1 MSLKYGTHGAYHGH
15 FDRTNFNSMRRYDR
29 SFYSSGHGLWYS
41 YASFMYGM
49 FVQSSVNHNMVVVDG
64 RNQESVESRRLLFHS
79 GPKMQAAA
87 VETKARWSC
96 PPYLGLQMR
105 RPNRKQGETA
115 ILNGRER
122 LAAEDVFMPAATDS
136 EGKEIEVANIGDWTE
151 RILQRRLA
159 IVTDHYIVLADY
171 LEGKEKHTFDNLLQI
186 RGFQNIEGEGVQK
199 TRHTEQMGTNP
210 RLATQLITNCQWWK
224 KGGTSRTRFR
234 TIFDDKSHLNWRT
247 LKGKK
252 GDLYADVYSAW
263 PKDSEIMVGAAPEVR
278 RRAGWTKFSVEID
291 GEIVAEDE
299 FSPWILG
306 RKNIDLEIPSDAK
319 TLTLRT
325 QNEDRRKGGG
335 FILSKGDC
343 LFWGGGQLLLTNGGK
358 FQFSEL
364 LKQGKLTLNGIRTK
378 VDGRLDIEKIKIG
391 EDYGAGPVV
400 IAGKPFRES
409 LPAQPNGKGEVR
421 IDLTDLNVKGLSV
434 ELGADYP
441 HGQVSK
447 YQRHTYGARSKGESA
462 QFLTVIEPFEEE
474 SSSMIQTVEALSA
487 TELSVLLRDGTEH
500 RISIENLN
508 SNKKPSVRFKEVKAG
523 KVLAE
528 EKS

>member
-1 MSLKYGTHGAYHGH
+1 
-15 FDRTNFNSMRRYDR
+15 
-29 SFYSSGHGLWYS
+29 
-41 YASFMYGM
+41 
-49 FVQSSVNHNMVVVDG
+49 
-64 RNQESVESRRLLFHS
+64 
-79 GPKMQAAA
+79 
-87 VETKARWSC
+87 
-96 PPYLGLQMR
+96 
-105 RPNRKQGETA
+105 
-115 ILNGRER
+115 
-122 LAAEDVFMPAATDS
+122 MPAATDS
-136 EGKEIEVANIGDWTE
+136 EGKEIEVADIGDWTE

-171 LEGKEKHTFDNLLQI
+171 LEGKEEHTFDNLLQI
-186 RGFQNIEGEGVQK
+186 RGFQNIEGDGVQK

-210 RLATQLITNCQWWK
+210 RLATQLITNCQWWEK
-224 KGGTSRTRFR
+224 DGTSRTRFR
-234 TIFDDKSHLNWRT
+234 TIFDEKSHLNWRT

-263 PKDSEIMVGAAPEVR
+263 PKNSEIMVGSAPEVR
-278 RRAGWTKFSVEID
+278 SRAGWAKFSIEID
-291 GEIVAEDE
+291 GEVLAEDE

-306 RKNIDLEIPSDAK
+306 RKKIELEIPKHAK
-319 TLTLRT
+319 ILILKT

-335 FILSKGDC
+335 FILGKGDC
-343 LFWGGGQLLLTNGGK
+343 LFWGGGQLLLSNGERLK
-358 FQFSEL
+358 FSEL
-364 LKQGKLTLNGIRTK
+364 QKQGKLTLKGIRTN
-378 VDGRLDIEKIKIG
+378 VDGRPDIEKIQTG

-421 IDLTDLNVKGLSV
+421 IDLSNLNANGLSV
-434 ELGADYP
+434 EFGADYP
-441 HGQVSK
+441 QGQVSK
-447 YQRHTYGARSKGESA
+447 YQRHTFSVRSKGESA

-500 RISIENLN
+500 RISIKDLN